1 MAQVSGPA
9 FGHRLR
15 GRRGPV
21 HTTPLRCRLCKPAIS
36 SSPPSSPVWSFLPRP
51 RFASSRCCDRVAM
64 SPQPQGAPVSS
75 LVIPAWG
82 NVSLAARWDTPEHP
96 TQALVFCH
104 PHPLHG
110 GTMTVPLMNGV
121 TDVVVSRG
129 VAVLRF
135 NFRGVEESTGVWSGG
150 IDEIDDIAAAVETAR
165 SAYPDL
171 PLSIAGWSFGAATSL
186 RWIAIAT
193 TSPGSALH
201 RRSVLSSRPRSHR
214 AKPFRTPPA
223 HSSSVIVTSSS
234 PLKRSARMRPQSMA
248 PFTSSKAATTSSTT
262 ATMRSARWWPARSV
276 YRSQTGTE
284 RARLDYQ
291 SNRAAALWTR
301 TRSTAGSA
309 RALSRQA
316 WASVSGSPN
325 G

>member
-1 MAQVSGPA
+1 
-9 FGHRLR
+9 
-15 GRRGPV
+15 
-21 HTTPLRCRLCKPAIS
+21 
-36 SSPPSSPVWSFLPRP
+36 
-51 RFASSRCCDRVAM
+51 M

-186 RWIAIAT
+186 RWIARDRDDLAWIGIA
-193 TSPGSALH
+193 PPI
-201 RRSVLSSRPRSHR
+201 SSELTPTLPPRQARPDAARTFIIGDRDQFITVEEIR
-214 AKPFRTPPA
+214 A
-223 HSSSVIVTSSS
+223 
-234 PLKRSARMRPQSMA
+234 
-248 PFTSSKAATTSSTT
+248 
-262 ATMRSARWWPARSV
+262 
-276 YRSQTGTE
+276 Y
-284 RARLDYQ
+284 
-291 SNRAAALWTR
+291 AAAVDGTVHVLKGSDHFFYYR
-301 TRSTAGSA
+301 HDAVGALVAG
-309 RALSRQA
+309 ALG
-316 WASVSGSPN
+316 V
-325 G
+325 